1 MKDYL
6 IKDFTDVTIG
16 KGEEPT
22 IQVINEKDLW
32 DFLQSLK
39 NKPREIAIF
48 EVEVGN
54 CLLDWS

>member
-6 IKDFTDVTIG
+6 IKDYTDVSIDNE
-16 KGEEPT
+16 KEPT
-22 IQVINEKDLW
+22 IQVVSEEELW

-39 NKPREIAIF
+39 NKRRKIAIF
-48 EVEVGN
+48 EVGD

>member
-6 IKDFTDVTIG
+6 IKDFTGVTKGGG
-16 KGEEPT
+16 KEPT
-22 IQVINEKDLW
+22 IRVVDEKEMW
-32 DFLQSLK
+32 SILQSLK

-48 EVEVGN
+48 EVSD